1 MTEPP
6 VLLDENVEHEVLHRL
21 RNYGHT
27 VEHIDFH
34 DQLQKGAEDHVLAQ
48 YSRSNQA
55 LIVTYDDDFETDHDE
70 SDYWG
75 VLFLVDGD
83 WTAVQVADVIHRIL
97 ELYPATALQQMNVVG
112 REWL

>member
-1 MTEPP
+1 MEPP

-21 RNYGHT
+21 RNYEHT
-27 VEHIDFH
+27 VEHIDLH
-34 DQLQKGAEDHVLAQ
+34 AQLQKGAEDRVLAQ

-55 LIVTYDDDFETDHDE
+55 LIVTYDDDFETDYEE

-75 VLFLVDGD
+75 VLFIVDSD
-83 WTAVQVADVIHRIL
+83 WTAIQVADVVHRIL
-97 ELYPATALQQMNVVG
+97 ELYPPAELQSMNIVG